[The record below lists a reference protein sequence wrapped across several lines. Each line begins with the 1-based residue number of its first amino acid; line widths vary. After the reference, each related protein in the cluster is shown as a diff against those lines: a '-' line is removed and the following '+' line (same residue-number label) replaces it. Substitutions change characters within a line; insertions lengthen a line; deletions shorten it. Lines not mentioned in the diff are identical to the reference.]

1 VVYWH
6 IILPSKF
13 NNEDVEMLV
22 TTMSHGFVASC
33 EDGKKLEISIVNNTN
48 FEDCV
53 TSCSNCGDAIA
64 PNSYRCGT

>member
-1 VVYWH
+1 
-6 IILPSKF
+6 
-13 NNEDVEMLV
+13 MLV

-33 EDGKKLEISIVNNTN
+33 EDGKELEVSIVNGTN

-64 PNSYRCGT
+64 SNSYQCGT